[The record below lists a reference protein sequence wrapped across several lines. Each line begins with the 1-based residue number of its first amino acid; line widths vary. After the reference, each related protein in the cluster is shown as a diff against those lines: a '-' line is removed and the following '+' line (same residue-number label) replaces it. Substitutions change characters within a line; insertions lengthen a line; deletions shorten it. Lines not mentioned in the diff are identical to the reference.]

1 MIHYMPDA
9 PGRQKRRCLI
19 VISHSL
25 NEVTL
30 ARFQQCQAE
39 LASTFD
45 VFLVLSEPLQGE
57 VQKHGL
63 QNVVC
68 LTRDQIFP
76 PEYGRKSATFS
87 IKPGNA
93 DLILLAF
100 WQQHPG
106 YEYYWV
112 MEFDVYTP
120 RGLAQLAMLDQGS
133 EADLLG
139 TYIRLR
145 RHHAN
150 WDNWGSLEAGPSR
163 VEGVDVDM
171 VATACFLPLSR
182 YSARLLDALD
192 WSYQHGWI
200 GHHEATIATVA
211 ACNGMKLEDLN
222 TLAKRV
228 LGRQVYNSTCFNHE
242 KSVAADPL
250 FFHHP
255 IKHLSQIEAL
265 DGMVDSPAAA
275 LSPQ

>member
-1 MIHYMPDA
+1 M
-9 PGRQKRRCLI
+9 
-19 VISHSL
+19 
-25 NEVTL
+25 
-30 ARFQQCQAE
+30 
-39 LASTFD
+39 
-45 VFLVLSEPLQGE
+45 LSEPLQDE
-57 VQKHGL
+57 AKKHGL

-68 LTRDQIFP
+68 PTRAQIFS

-100 WQQHPG
+100 WRQHPG

-120 RGLAQLAMLDQGS
+120 RGLSQLAELDRGS
-133 EADLLG
+133 DADLLG

-145 RHHAN
+145 RHHAS
-150 WDNWGSLEAGPSR
+150 WDNWGSLETGPSQ

-182 YSARLLDALD
+182 YSARLLAALD
-192 WSYQHGWI
+192 WSYQRGWI

-211 ACNGMKLEDLN
+211 ACNGMKLQDLN
-222 TLAKRV
+222 TLAHRV
-228 LGRQVYNSTCFNHE
+228 LGRHVYSATSFNHE
-242 KSVAADPL
+242 KSVAADAL

-255 IKHLSQIEAL
+255 IKHLSQVEAL
-265 DGMVDSPAAA
+265 DRAFGSTAAA
-275 LSPQ
+275 MSPQ